1 MPELPEVETTRRGIT
16 PHIEGR
22 TITDVIVRQ
31 AKLRWAVPANLKQL
45 LKGQV
50 INKVSRRAKYL
61 LLATANGTL
70 ILHLGMSG
78 SLRIVAPET
87 LPEKHDHVDIVLDN
101 GQCLRL
107 RDPRRF
113 GAVLWTCEHPQLHA
127 LLRELGPEPLEA
139 EFTADYLFSRSRK
152 RKQSIKQ
159 LLMDSHIVVG
169 VGNIY
174 ANESLFLAGIRPGTA
189 AGRLTRARIERLVQC
204 VRDVLNAAIKQGGT
218 TLRDFTASDGK
229 PGYFKQQ
236 LYVYGR
242 AGEACRVCGTTIKL
256 IKQGQRATYYCPQ
269 CQR

>member
-16 PHIEGR
+16 PHLEGQ
-22 TITDVIVRQ
+22 TIADVIVRQ
-31 AKLRWAVPANLKQL
+31 PKLRWDVPRNLKQL
-45 LKGQV
+45 LTGQV
-50 INKVSRRAKYL
+50 ITGVTRRAKYL
-61 LLATANGTL
+61 LLTTGNGTL

-78 SLRIVAPET
+78 SLRVTTPQT
-87 LPEKHDHVDIVLDN
+87 PPEKHDHVDIILGN

-113 GAVLWTCEHPQLHA
+113 GAVLWTSDDPNNHA
-127 LLRELGPEPLEA
+127 LLRQLGPEPLEA
-139 EFTADYLFSRSRK
+139 DFNVDYLYTRSRK

-174 ANESLFLAGIRPGTA
+174 ASEALFQAGIRPGIA
-189 AGRLTRARIERLVQC
+189 AGRVSRHQIERLVQSI
-204 VRDVLNAAIKQGGT
+204 REVLKAAIHQGGT

-229 PGYFKQQ
+229 PGYFQQQ

-242 AGEACRVCGTTIKL
+242 AGESCRVCDTPIKL
-256 IKQGQRATYYCPQ
+256 IKQGQRATYYCPH
-269 CQR
+269 CQH